1 MPLIPRTVR
10 TSRGTRPARTSIVTT
25 RDLPDIDVQAGTTG
39 VIDAYLRHGRYVVR
53 FDRDDLADA
62 TLRPDEFTIVSQ
74 RPERPIRRQVAS

>member
-1 MPLIPRTVR
+1 MPLIPRTIR

-62 TLRPDEFTIVSQ
+62 TLRPDEFTVISQ
-74 RPERPIRRQVAS
+74 RPERLVHQRAAS